1 MVVLVLVLVDVVGET
16 DDSRAVMEAA
26 DISCI

>member
-1 MVVLVLVLVDVVGET
+1 MVVLVLVDVVGDT
-16 DDSRAVMEAA
+16 DSDDSREVMEAA